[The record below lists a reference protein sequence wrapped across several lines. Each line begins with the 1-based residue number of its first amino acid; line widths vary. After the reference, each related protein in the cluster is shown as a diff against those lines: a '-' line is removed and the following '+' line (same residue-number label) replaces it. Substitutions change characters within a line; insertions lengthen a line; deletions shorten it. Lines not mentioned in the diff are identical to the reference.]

1 MRRSIPPI
9 RRGRRS
15 KDPRADEWAHLLEG
29 ALESANVTR
38 WVLERG
44 QTVAPTGL
52 GGTLRKH
59 AFEVSVVDQFHRL
72 AQTWFARADVAA
84 VWERP
89 FPTGRRGKPL
99 AVDIALF
106 NETKK
111 TEKRLEFG
119 KYTKTKLRDDSLK
132 LANLTGTTIMDYPKV
147 ENFVLLW
154 EEHADRSNSRE
165 NLETTS
171 RAFSQDAAAITA
183 ANVRH
188 RITTC
193 VDLFATTASQAH
205 TAVIGVF
212 EVVQ

>member
-9 RRGRRS
+9 PRGRRS
-15 KDPRADEWAHLLEG
+15 KDPRADEWADLLEG

-44 QTVAPTGL
+44 QTKGPTGI

-72 AQTWFARADVAA
+72 AQSWFARADVAA

-89 FPTGRRGKPL
+89 FPTGKRGKPL

-111 TEKRLEFG
+111 IESRLEFG
-119 KYTKTKLRDDSLK
+119 SYTKTKLRDDARK
-132 LANLTGTTIMDYPKV
+132 LADLQDTSLAGYPKV

-154 EEHADRSNSRE
+154 EEHADKENSRD
-165 NLETTS
+165 NLIAAS
-171 RAFSQDAAAITA
+171 RTFTGMLGRSQWQRSGIA
-183 ANVRH
+183 
-188 RITTC
+188 
-193 VDLFATTASQAH
+193 
-205 TAVIGVF
+205 
-212 EVVQ
+212 